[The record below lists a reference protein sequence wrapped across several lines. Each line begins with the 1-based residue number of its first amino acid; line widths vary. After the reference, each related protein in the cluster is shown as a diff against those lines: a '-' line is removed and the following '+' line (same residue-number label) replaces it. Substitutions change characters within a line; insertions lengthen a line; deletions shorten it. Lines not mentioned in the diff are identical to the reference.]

1 MLLPPR
7 VGKVL
12 RANSQVLAL
21 AREVKALG
29 AGTVTD
35 KERQNERKNDR
46 VRWSDSPA
54 SVDPRL
60 AWVPP

>member
-29 AGTVTD
+29 AAPVTD
-35 KERQNERKNDR
+35 KEKQNERKNDR
-46 VRWSDSPA
+46 LRWADFST

-60 AWVPP
+60 A

>member
-29 AGTVTD
+29 ASPVTD
-35 KERQNERKNDR
+35 RERQNERKNDR
-46 VRWSDSPA
+46 VRWGDSTSVVPHLA
-54 SVDPRL
+54 SV
-60 AWVPP
+60 PP